1 MLDSQQL
8 DILCR
13 KLGVTEPGRKLID
26 SIREGLPVRRVGGG
40 RSNICVRF
48 PSQKMGVTIQ
58 AESHTVELPFIY
70 ELEHD
75 SDVIEFYDQ
84 PTHLVLRYPGKSGRN
99 LGVTHTPDFL
109 VIGENWIGFVECK
122 PEEELAH
129 LSKNSPHR
137 YRKDEDGNWICP
149 PGELSAKEY
158 SLSYRV
164 WSSAGINWIF
174 QDNIRFLEDYLR
186 IDCPEPSKRDV
197 ETIRSWFDEKT
208 ATTLEELLK
217 GKHGVGNDAIYRMI
231 AMDQIHVDLRKD
243 RLSEPMRTVVALDAA
258 TAIAYTQLLAGSVE
272 TWKSEWIGVM
282 AAPGESV
289 SWDGIPWKVLNV
301 GVESVTLES
310 DGRIAP
316 LPVPSFE
323 RLIASGKIVAEHSK
337 QDPLKSGRDILDGAG
352 KKALEIANA
361 RSEIL
366 RTISEENEE
375 ISEARIPSKRT
386 MERWTSRQRAAER
399 EFGAGYF
406 GLIPQT
412 TKRGNRTSRIG
423 ETVKQLMNETIS
435 GIYESNKQVRL
446 RTAYGQLCLLCER
459 QHVASP
465 SYESFRKAVRRRPK
479 EEQVKKRQGKRA
491 AYAHEIFH
499 WNLDKTIPR
508 HGSRPLEVAHI
519 DHTELD
525 IELVGSDDGIVLG
538 RPWLTIMVD
547 ANSRMILA
555 FYLSFDPPSYRSCM
569 MVVRDCVRRWQRL
582 PSVFVLDN
590 GKEFDSVYFESLL
603 AKCECVKKSR
613 PPAQSRFGSVCERLF
628 GTTNTEF
635 IHNLTGNTQI
645 TRKVRIMTKSFNPKR
660 LAVWNLP
667 DLQSLME
674 TFFFDIYNTSQ
685 HPAFNETPKKVFDEG
700 LARTGL
706 RSHRIIPYSDDFRIM
721 TMPSTPKGTAT
732 VNPNTGIQINNIRYW
747 HDGFRN
753 PEVAGKPVEVRLDPE
768 NCGVV
773 YAFVSGRW
781 VQCFSQY
788 HETLSGRSRREIA
801 MASREMRARDRTF
814 SEKKKLSARELALF
828 LEGANQQEDVLS
840 QRKKDLEARRVGDSS
855 GALSFVANPSQSPV
869 VIGRER
875 NGEGSVAPKPTHTK
889 RIVRKME
896 DF

>member
-1 MLDSQQL
+1 MMDSQQL

-13 KLGVTEPGRKLID
+13 KLGVTEHGRKLID
-26 SIREGLPVRRVGGG
+26 SIRKGSPVRRVGGG

-58 AESHTVELPFIY
+58 AESHKVELPFIY

-75 SDVIEFYDQ
+75 SDAIEYYDQ
-84 PTHLVLRYPGKSGRN
+84 PAHLVLRYPGNKGRN

-109 VIGENWIGFVECK
+109 VIRKEWIGFVECK
-122 PEEELAH
+122 PEEELI
-129 LSKNSPHR
+129 LLTKKNPHR
-137 YRKDEDGNWICP
+137 YRKDEDENWICP
-149 PGELSAKEY
+149 PGEAAAKEY
-158 SLSYRV
+158 GLSYSV
-164 WSSAGINWIF
+164 WSSAEINWVF
-174 QDNIRFLEDYLR
+174 QDNIRFIEDYLR
-186 IDCPEPSKRDV
+186 TDCPEPLNKDI
-197 ETIRSWFDEKT
+197 ETIRNWLKEKT
-208 ATTLEELLK
+208 ATTLDELLK
-217 GKHGVGNDAIYRMI
+217 GEHGVGNDAIYRMI
-231 AMDQIHVDLRKD
+231 ATGRIHVDLQKD
-243 RLSEPMRTVVALDAA
+243 RLTEPIRTVVALDA
-258 TAIAYTQLLAGSVE
+258 TTGVAYSHLLDGSVE
-272 TWKSEWIGVM
+272 TWKAEYIGVM
-282 AAPGESV
+282 AAPGESIF
-289 SWDGIPWKVLNV
+289 WDGISWKVLNV
-301 GVESVTLES
+301 GIEAITLES
-310 DGRIAP
+310 DGRIVP
-316 LPVPSFE
+316 LPIPSFE
-323 RLIASGKIVAEHSK
+323 RLVASGTIVSEHSSI
-337 QDPLKSGRDILDGAG
+337 DPLKSGISILDGAG
-352 KKALEIANA
+352 KKSLEIANR

-366 RTISEENEE
+366 REISEENEGA
-375 ISEARIPSKRT
+375 SGSKTPSTRT

-399 EFGAGYF
+399 EFGTGYL

-412 TKRGNRTSRIG
+412 EKRGNRTSRIS
-423 ETVKQLMNETIS
+423 ETAKQLMDETIS
-435 GIYESNKQVRL
+435 AIYESNKQVRIK
-446 RTAYGQLCLLCER
+446 TAYGQFRLQCER
-459 QHVASP
+459 QHVVSS

-479 EEQVKKRQGKRA
+479 EEQVRKRQGKRA

-499 WNLDKTIPR
+499 WNLDKTIPK

-547 ANSRMILA
+547 AYSRMILS
-555 FYLSFDPPSYRSCM
+555 FYLSFDPPSYRNCM

-590 GKEFDSVYFESLL
+590 GKEFESVYFESLL

-660 LAVWNLP
+660 LAVWNLS

-674 TFFFDIYNTSQ
+674 TFFFEIYNASQ
-685 HPAFNETPKKVFDEG
+685 HPTLMETPKTVFNEG
-700 LARTGL
+700 LARTGF

-753 PEVAGKPVEVRLDPE
+753 PEVTGKSVEVRLDPE

-788 HETLSGRSRREIA
+788 HETLNGRSLREIA
-801 MASREMRARDRTF
+801 MASREVRSRNRTF
-814 SEKKKLSARELALF
+814 SKSKKVSARELALF
-828 LEGANQQEDVLS
+828 IEGANQQEDILV
-840 QRKKDLEARRVGDSS
+840 QRKKDLEARRIGISS
-855 GALSFVANPSQSPV
+855 GAPSLVSTPLQPPT
-869 VIGRER
+869 VIEKER
-875 NGEGSVAPKPTHTK
+875 RGEASVIPKIPPSN
-889 RIVRKME
+889 RVVRKME

>member
-13 KLGVTEPGRKLID
+13 KLGVTESGRKLID
-26 SIREGLPVRRVGGG
+26 SIRESSPVRRVGGG

-58 AESHTVELPFIY
+58 AESHKVELPFIY

-75 SDVIEFYDQ
+75 SDVIEYYDQ
-84 PTHLVLRYPGKSGRN
+84 PTHLVLRYPGKNGRN

-109 VIGENWIGFVECK
+109 VTRENWIEFVECK
-122 PEEELAH
+122 PEEELILLAE
-129 LSKNSPHR
+129 KNPHR
-137 YRKDEDGNWICP
+137 YQKDEDENWICP
-149 PGELSAKEY
+149 PGEAAAKEY
-158 SLSYRV
+158 GLFYRV
-164 WSSAGINWIF
+164 WSSAEINWVF

-186 IDCPEPSKRDV
+186 TDCPEPLKRDI
-197 ETIRSWFDEKT
+197 EAIRNWVNERT
-208 ATTLEELLK
+208 ATTLDELLK
-217 GKHGVGNDAIYRMI
+217 GEHGVENDAIYRMI
-231 AMDQIHVDLRKD
+231 ATDRIHVDLRKD
-243 RLSEPMRTVVALDAA
+243 RLTEPIRTVVALDA
-258 TAIAYTQLLAGSVE
+258 TTGIAYSHLLDGSNN
-272 TWKSEWIGVM
+272 TWKNKCIGVI
-282 AAPGESV
+282 ATPGESIL
-289 SWDGIPWKVLNV
+289 WDGVFWRVLNV
-301 GVESVTLES
+301 GIEAISLES
-310 DGRIAP
+310 DGRIVP
-316 LPVPSFE
+316 IPTPSFE
-323 RLIASGKIVAEHSK
+323 RLVASGTIVSEHSET
-337 QDPLKSGRDILDGAG
+337 DPLKSGIGILDGAG
-352 KKALEIANA
+352 KKALEIANR

-366 RTISEENEE
+366 RAISEENDET
-375 ISEARIPSKRT
+375 SEAKIPSRRT
-386 MERWTSRQRAAER
+386 IERWTSRQRATER
-399 EFGAGYF
+399 EFGTEYL

-412 TKRGNRTSRIG
+412 EKRGNRTSRIG
-423 ETVKQLMNETIS
+423 ETVKKLMDETVS
-435 GIYESNKQVRL
+435 VIYESNKQVRI
-446 RTAYGQLCLLCER
+446 RTAYGQFRLLCER
-459 QHVASP
+459 QHDISP

-547 ANSRMILA
+547 AYSRMILA

-590 GKEFDSVYFESLL
+590 GKEFESVYFESLL

-674 TFFFDIYNTSQ
+674 TFFFEIYNTSQ
-685 HPAFNETPKKVFDEG
+685 HPTLKETPKTAFNEG
-700 LARTGL
+700 LTRTGF

-732 VNPNTGIQINNIRYW
+732 VNSNTGIQINNIRYW

-788 HETLSGRSRREIA
+788 HEMLNGRSLREIA
-801 MASREMRARDRTF
+801 MASRELRARNRTF
-814 SEKKKLSARELALF
+814 SKNKKVSARELALF
-828 LEGANQQEDVLS
+828 IEGANQQEDILT

-855 GALSFVANPSQSPV
+855 RSPSLVSIPQQSPT
-869 VIGRER
+869 VIEKER
-875 NGEGSVAPKPTHTK
+875 SGDGLVAPKTPPSK
-889 RIVRKME
+889 RVVRKME